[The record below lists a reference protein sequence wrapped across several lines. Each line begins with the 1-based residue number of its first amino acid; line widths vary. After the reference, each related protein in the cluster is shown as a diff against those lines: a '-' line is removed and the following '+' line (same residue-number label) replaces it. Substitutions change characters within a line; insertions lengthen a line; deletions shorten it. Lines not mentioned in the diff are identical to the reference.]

1 MILLSL
7 LLFESG
13 YLTASRDVPAA
24 ASMAGEVRRSPSSFS
39 SSVANLTSKYKTKEV
54 DICKYSAKFDNATL
68 SESER
73 VVPTG
78 PNPLHNR

>member
-1 MILLSL
+1 MLLLSL

-13 YLTASRDVPAA
+13 YLTFSREVPAA
-24 ASMAGEVRRSPSSFS
+24 ASVTGEGRRSPSIFS
-39 SSVANLTSKYKTKEV
+39 SSVAILASKCKTKLV
-54 DICKYSAKFDNATL
+54 DLCKYSAKFDNATL